1 MVADT
6 LLSSQVNFAS
16 PKIQGFYPCPLLVH
30 EDLGQ
35 LLSHMRSG
43 SGFPRACQPVFRA
56 LA

>member
-30 EDLGQ
+30 EDLRQ

-43 SGFPRACQPVFRA
+43 SGFPKACQPVFRA